1 LEPQFLLEQD
11 PLRGQD
17 PRTTLVLSGQLQTTL
32 TTRCSQET
40 FRNGVQHPGWLR
52 GCGGSARRAAR
63 ARRAPSREPSALGV
77 VARRAASPPQRGRAG
92 IRRTSE
98 RTSGGLGLANASRE
112 PLGLGG
118 GLLAGRGAEVQRS
131 YVGSHDT
138 AAGIPRRIASPQISE
153 RTFRSWGLSGW
164 VAKNQTR
171 SSSSSAS
178 KNGPLKDRRTSQ
190 DQKCGGFWEP
200 LWELGTLELSD
211 EWTVVLRLRDRRHE
225 WEWFLAR
232 RTFGCESPRVR

>member
-1 LEPQFLLEQD
+1 MVAGLRWECPASGEGPEGAEPGAVGAGVGCEASGEPATAGASRD
-11 PLRGQD
+11 PSD
-17 PRTTLVLSGQLQTTL
+17 V
-32 TTRCSQET
+32 
-40 FRNGVQHPGWLR
+40 GV
-52 GCGGSARRAAR
+52 GC
-63 ARRAPSREPSALGV
+63 
-77 VARRAASPPQRGRAG
+77 
-92 IRRTSE
+92 E
-98 RTSGGLGLANASRE
+98 RTSGGLGPANASRE

-164 VAKNQTR
+164 VAKNRTR

-190 DQKCGGFWEP
+190 DQKRGGFWEP

-225 WEWFLAR
+225 WEWLLAR
-232 RTFGCESPRVR
+232 RTVRGHGHVPSDVNRPGFGDCSGYWVTTCQAACV